1 MGGGPGRTRLAR
13 DGRLSAVIDFGTLA
27 VADPAVDLLPA
38 FTFLPPQAR
47 DTFREAVGADD
58 ATWARARGW
67 AVAGSLPVPEDPF
80 FQQDPSRVTTALGH
94 LEQVI
99 ADHRRG

>member
-1 MGGGPGRTRLAR
+1 M
-13 DGRLSAVIDFGTLA
+13 IDFGTLA